1 MNIAKAARETG
12 LTAKTIRYYESIGL
26 VSPASRLENG
36 YRSYDDKHLRE
47 LRFIS
52 HAREL
57 GFTLEECGELLG
69 LYKTDNRRSA
79 DVKALAQARIE
90 DIENKIN
97 QLQTMR
103 DSLKE
108 LASCCHG
115 DDRPDCPILDS
126 LAELP
131 AQKKAGL

>member
-1 MNIAKAARETG
+1 MNISKAAETTG

-26 VSPASRLENG
+26 MSPAYRKANG
-36 YRSYDDKHLRE
+36 YRDYDDQHIRQLNFLR
-47 LRFIS
+47 

-57 GFTLEECGELLG
+57 GFSLDQCGELLG
-69 LYKTDNRRSA
+69 LYQKSDRRSA
-79 DVKALAQARIE
+79 DVKAMALARID
-90 DIENKIN
+90 DIEQKIT

-115 DDRPDCPILDS
+115 NDQPDCPILDN
-126 LAELP
+126 LARD
-131 AQKKAGL
+131 A